1 MQTVWLKSLL
11 IYGLAIVVSMLIAV
25 VIKGIVVGI
34 NVFKRA
40 PAGPVP
46 PAVAGRVATDQEA
59 SSDDVA
65 ADHVAAIAAAVYM
78 TIGEHRI
85 VRIEAGQRSGE
96 WVSGG
101 RAAHHAS
108 HDVAHHPRR

>member
-1 MQTVWLKSLL
+1 MQAVILKTLL

-34 NVFKRA
+34 KVFKRA
-40 PAGPVP
+40 PTPHAPS
-46 PAVAGRVATDQEA
+46 AVAARTVAEV
-59 SSDDVA
+59 DVDR
-65 ADHVAAIAAAVYM
+65 DHVAAIAAAVYAM
-78 TIGEHRI
+78 VGEHRI
-85 VRIEAGQRSGE
+85 VHIEPGQRGAE

>member
-1 MQTVWLKSLL
+1 MQAVILKTLL

-34 NVFKRA
+34 HVFKRA
-40 PAGPVP
+40 PDKPVP
-46 PAVAGRVATDQEA
+46 SGVPARTAAG
-59 SSDDVA
+59 DDIAADHVA
-65 ADHVAAIAAAVYM
+65 ADHVAAIAAAVYAVL
-78 TIGEHRI
+78 GEHRI
-85 VRIEAGQRSGE
+85 VRIEAGQRGAE

-108 HDVAHHPRR
+108 HDVVQHPRR

>member
-1 MQTVWLKSLL
+1 MQALILKTLL

-34 NVFKRA
+34 KVFKRA
-40 PAGPVP
+40 PVRHAPSAVAARTVAGPDI
-46 PAVAGRVATDQEA
+46 G
-59 SSDDVA
+59 
-65 ADHVAAIAAAVYM
+65 ADHVAAIAAAVYAM
-78 TIGEHRI
+78 IGAHRI
-85 VRIEAGQRSGE
+85 VHIEAGQRGGD